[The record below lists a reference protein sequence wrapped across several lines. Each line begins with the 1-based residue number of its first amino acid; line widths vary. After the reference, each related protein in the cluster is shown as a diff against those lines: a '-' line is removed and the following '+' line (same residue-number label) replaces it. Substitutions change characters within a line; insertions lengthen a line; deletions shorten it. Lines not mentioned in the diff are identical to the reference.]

1 MKRLLSLALFG
12 LLLSSPR
19 FVSAQEAWSIPDYHA
34 DITVNTDAS
43 IDVHETI
50 KVVFSED
57 RHGIFRDIPTTAT
70 FNGKKVALPITAIN
84 ILQDGKP
91 AIVDQSKN
99 SSMLKL
105 TIGNPDELITGSHV
119 YDIRYHVTGA
129 VNFFDTF
136 DELNWNVTGN
146 AWPIELTKVSAT
158 LHVPGA
164 VTPTTLCYTGPKGST
179 VQNCTGVATEGEARY
194 SASDTLTVISH
205 WPKGV
210 VTKPLS
216 YDQSRQVSVADQLLW
231 WGSWVAA
238 ILLALGTFVFMFRH
252 WSEKGKDPDEPK
264 TVIAQYEPPTG
275 VLPAEATVIYGQNV
289 SSKAIT
295 ATIIDLAVRGYLR
308 IEEREHQN
316 FFGKKKD
323 FALFRVKPEDETLR
337 DYEKAILQ
345 MLFASKE
352 SQDETGTTLLSV
364 MKKHVSK
371 ISVMV
376 EAIRS
381 GIAEGVNAR
390 GYFIGNPVTTVAKYS
405 IISTVMIAVPIYVFA
420 DLMDRVPTWVL
431 VLMGGVVAAGASIGG
446 FGLFMSRRSEIG
458 AKAHWQL
465 KGFKLYLTT
474 AEKYRVQ
481 WQEDNHIFEKFLPY
495 AIAFGVA
502 EKWSKTF
509 ADVSMPKPDWYSGS
523 GNWNS
528 IYAWHALNSFSTS
541 FSSSTVPS
549 GGGSSGGGSGGGG
562 GGGGGGS
569 W

>member
-1 MKRLLSLALFG
+1 MKRIITLVLFG
-12 LLLSSPR
+12 LLIGSPR
-19 FVSAQEAWSIPDYHA
+19 FVSAQEAWNIPDYHA

-70 FNGKKVALPITAIN
+70 FNGKKVALPITAIKV
-84 ILQDGKP
+84 LQDGKP

-105 TIGNPDELITGSHV
+105 TIGDPDELITGAHV

-146 AWPIELTKVSAT
+146 AWPIDLTKVSAT

-179 VQNCTGVATEGEARY
+179 VQNCTGVATDGEARY
-194 SASDTLTVISH
+194 SATDTLTVISH

-216 YDQSRQVSVADQLLW
+216 YDQERRVSLTDQLLW
-231 WGSWVAA
+231 WGSWVVA
-238 ILLALGTFVFMFRH
+238 LLMAFGTFLFMFRH

-264 TVIAQYEPPTG
+264 TLIAQYEPPAG
-275 VLPAEATVIYGQNV
+275 LLPAEATVVMGNSV
-289 SSKAIT
+289 PPRAIT

-316 FFGKKKD
+316 VFGKKKD
-323 FALFRVKPEDETLR
+323 FALLRVKPEDETLR

-345 MLFASKE
+345 MLFAAKE

-376 EAIRS
+376 EAIKT
-381 GIAEGVNAR
+381 GIAEGVNTR
-390 GYFIGNPVTTVAKYS
+390 GYFIGNPVSTTAKY
-405 IISTVMIAVPIYVFA
+405 AVIGGVLIVTSMYVLVDFYA
-420 DLMDRVPTWVL
+420 SLPSWVL
-431 VLMGGVVAAGASIGG
+431 VLIVGVFGAGLSVSG
-446 FGLFMSRRSEIG
+446 FGLFMSRRSEAG

-474 AEKYRVQ
+474 AEKYRIQ

-495 AIAFGVA
+495 AVAFGVA

-562 GGGGGGS
+562 GGGGGS

>member
-1 MKRLLSLALFG
+1 MKRLFTLALFG
-12 LLLSSPR
+12 LLIGSPR
-19 FVSAQEAWSIPDYHA
+19 FVSATEDWKITKYHS

-50 KVVFSED
+50 QVNFIQSH
-57 RHGIFRDIPTTAT
+57 HGIFRDLPKTAT
-70 FNGKKVALPITAIN
+70 FNGKNVALPISGIQVQ
-84 ILQDGKP
+84 QDGAA
-91 AIVDQSKN
+91 AIVNESAEQQ
-99 SSMLKL
+99 MRRL
-105 TIGNPDELITGSHV
+105 TIGDPDRLINGVHS
-119 YDIRYHVTGA
+119 YDIRYHVSAA

-146 AWPIELTKVSAT
+146 GWEVPITNASAT
-158 LHVPGA
+158 IHVPGG
-164 VTPTTLCYTGPKGST
+164 VTPTTLCFTGAKGST
-179 VQNCTGVATEGEARY
+179 ASNCTGVASAGEARY
-194 SASDTLTVISH
+194 AATDTLTIVSH
-205 WPKGV
+205 WPKGI

-216 YDQSRQVSVADQLLW
+216 YDQDRRVTLTDQLLW
-231 WGSWVAA
+231 WGAWAVALLMA
-238 ILLALGTFVFMFRH
+238 IGTFLFMFRH

-264 TVIAQYEPPTG
+264 TIIAQYEPPAG

-289 SSKAIT
+289 SPKAIT

-316 FFGKKKD
+316 VFGKKKD
-323 FALFRVKPEDETLR
+323 FALIRLKPDDETLR
-337 DYEKAILQ
+337 DYEKSVLQ
-345 MLFASKE
+345 MLFSAKE
-352 SQDETGTTLLSV
+352 AQDETGTTLLSV
-364 MKKHVSK
+364 MKKHISK

-376 EAIRS
+376 EAIKS

-390 GYFIGNPVTTVAKYS
+390 GYFVGNPVTTVAKYS
-405 IISTVMIAVPIYVFA
+405 IISTVMIGVPIYIFA
-420 DLMDRVPTWVL
+420 DLIEVTPPWLL
-431 VLMGGVVAAGASIGG
+431 VVMGGVVAAGVSIGG
-446 FGLFMSRRSEIG
+446 FGLFMSRRSEAG

-495 AIAFGVA
+495 AVAFGVA

-509 ADVSMPKPDWYSGS
+509 ADVAMAKPDWYNGS

-528 IYAWHALNSFSTS
+528 IYAWHALNSFSSS
-541 FSSSTVPS
+541 FTSSTIPS
-549 GGGSSGGGSGGGG
+549 GSGSSGGGSGGGG